1 VKLAFFYE
9 SGSFIAVF
17 IYTFATA
24 SAATTSTN
32 FTTSTSAS
40 LLLLQ
45 FMLLGIRPILDFCT
59 NRKFDLV
66 LNHDI

>member
-1 VKLAFFYE
+1 VKLSFFYE

-24 SAATTSTN
+24 SAAATTST
-32 FTTSTSAS
+32 TAS

-45 FMLLGIRPILDFCT
+45 IMLLEIRPVLDLCT
-59 NRKFDLV
+59 NRKFDFV

>member
-9 SGSFIAVF
+9 SGSFIIVF
-17 IYTFATA
+17 IYTFAIA
-24 SAATTSTN
+24 SAAAATTSTN
-32 FTTSTSAS
+32 AS

-45 FMLLGIRPILDFCT
+45 FMLLGIRPVLDFCT
-59 NRKFDLV
+59 NRKFNLV